1 MWKSLDLASSRTHF
15 YLHLCNV
22 SGLLY
27 TTPLTTCTHTH
38 ARTHTHTHPM
48 QTLHPDDIQTGPR
61 QPCASQSHHVAS
73 NWCVLQT
80 VLSPPTNNISDVLC
94 KPQITALRTKLIP
107 TDSRTALRGPRQLF
121 QSHTQLRADARKNN
135 MDPTRLST
143 QSLLVCSAC

>member
-1 MWKSLDLASSRTHF
+1 MEITR
-15 YLHLCNV
+15 
-22 SGLLY
+22 SGLQQDAFLSTSVRRQWSTLHYPTDNLY
-27 TTPLTTCTHTH
+27 TH

-94 KPQITALRTKLIP
+94 KPQITALRMKLIP
-107 TDSRTALRGPRQLF
+107 TVSRTALRGPRQLF

-135 MDPTRLST
+135 TDPTRLST